1 MGMEQKEA
9 KEKAVVVFLVIGLI
23 LAVFNQIQLFSMKM
37 DKDITETPT
46 GLSIVKAEVVPEG
59 TPRVYGKELSVSYD
73 DVSATNQRL
82 ADATINKLGDLDN
95 KIKLTEEELERYV
108 SIVSQ
113 ISCEYCCGAQS
124 IIVRQEDVDN
134 MNAKIDAA
142 IKEGQITEEEA
153 SQYRTKA
160 GEPAC
165 GCAHSF
171 AMRGLAKYLIT
182 EHGNEFT
189 DDEILE
195 ELGKWKTL
203 FFPGQ
208 MQQKAEA
215 LKENGIEFNYINLA
229 SNKYRGI
236 EQGNSGGGMVG
247 GC

>member
-1 MGMEQKEA
+1 MEQKEA